1 MAPVCYHPPA
11 ALAVGFERKGQ
22 GMLRVSD
29 EVFFAWDAAG
39 EELGVALLRR
49 PEQWMPLPEA
59 AYLALEAIVRIRAA
73 GRAAVVQD
81 LERAGVAPAA
91 AEATL
96 AELLA
101 AGIVAEVER
110 PAQRDDYYMPM
121 LYYHMFVDPLKAG
134 AYLRA
139 LERQVKPGM
148 RVLDVG
154 AGVGIFSVAAAKLG
168 AERVWAVESRP
179 ILETAR
185 ALAKE
190 NGVADR
196 IEFVRGDLFDPAVAK
211 SIGEVDLVVSE
222 FIGDEIFDEEI
233 LLKTIWMRDLYLG
246 DRGGGRGG
254 RLIPRGL
261 DAYAVPFECELAVNR
276 YRNRRDRVL
285 ATASQFGVSASAVAG
300 LVEREGLRNDF
311 SDRLYAHSYREIETE
326 EFHFLGEPVRFHSA
340 DLETCDKVFF
350 RNRIELPI
358 DRGGRL
364 DGVLLYFVA
373 HLDDEV
379 RLSSAPW
386 LLRTH
391 WPQVLYLRQGE
402 RQVGPGDTA
411 RLAIAYTGGRGFTL
425 ALR

>member
-1 MAPVCYHPPA
+1 
-11 ALAVGFERKGQ
+11 
-22 GMLRVSD
+22 MLRVSD

-49 PEQWMPLPEA
+49 PDQWMPLSEA
-59 AYLALEAIVRIRAA
+59 GYLALEAIVRVRFAD
-73 GRAAVVQD
+73 RAAVVRE
-81 LERAGVAPAA
+81 LERAGVAPAS

-96 AELLA
+96 AHLLA
-101 AGIVAEVER
+101 TGIVAEVER
-110 PAQRDDYYMPM
+110 PGQRDDYYMPM

-185 ALAKE
+185 ALAEE

-196 IEFVRGDLFDPAVAK
+196 IELVRGDLFDPAVAK

-246 DRGGGRGG
+246 ERGG
-254 RLIPRGL
+254 RLLPRGL

-285 ATASQFGVSASAVAG
+285 ATASQFGVNASAVVSM
-300 LVEREGLRNDF
+300 VEREGLRNDF

-326 EFHFLGEPVRFHSA
+326 EFRFLGDPVLFQAA

-350 RNRIELPI
+350 RNQIELAI
-358 DRGGRL
+358 TRSGRL

-402 RQVGPGDTA
+402 RQVAPGDTA

>member
-1 MAPVCYHPPA
+1 
-11 ALAVGFERKGQ
+11 
-22 GMLRVSD
+22 MLRVSD
-29 EVFFAWDAAG
+29 EVFFAWDAPG

-49 PEQWMPLPEA
+49 PEQWMPLSETGF
-59 AYLALEAIVRIRAA
+59 LALEAIVRIRAA
-73 GRAAVVQD
+73 DRAAVVRD
-81 LERAGVAPAA
+81 LERAGVASAA
-91 AEATL
+91 AETTL
-96 AELLA
+96 AHLLA
-101 AGIVAEVER
+101 TGIVAEVER

-121 LYYHMFVDPLKAG
+121 LYYHMFADPLKAG

-139 LERQVKPGM
+139 LERQVRPGM

-185 ALAKE
+185 ALAEE
-190 NGVADR
+190 NDVASR
-196 IEFVRGDLFDPAVAK
+196 IEFVRGDLFDPAVAE
-211 SIGEVDLVVSE
+211 SIGKVDLVVSE

-246 DRGGGRGG
+246 DRGG
-254 RLIPRGL
+254 RLLPRGL
-261 DAYAVPFECELAVNR
+261 DAYAVPFECELAINR

-326 EFHFLGEPVRFHSA
+326 EFRFLGEPVRFHAA

-350 RNRIELPI
+350 RSRIELAI

-379 RLSSAPW
+379 RISSAPW

-402 RQVGPGDTA
+402 RQVASGDTA

>member
-1 MAPVCYHPPA
+1 
-11 ALAVGFERKGQ
+11 
-22 GMLRVSD
+22 MLRISD
-29 EVFFAWDAAG
+29 EVFFAWDPPG
-39 EELGVALLRR
+39 EALGVALLRR
-49 PEQWMPLPEA
+49 PDRWMPLSEA
-59 AYLALEAIVRIRAA
+59 GFLALEAVARVRAGDHAA
-73 GRAAVVQD
+73 IARE

-91 AEATL
+91 AGSAL
-96 AELLA
+96 RDLLA
-101 AGIVAEVER
+101 AGIVVETER

-154 AGVGIFSVAAAKLG
+154 AGTGIFSVAAARLG

-179 ILETAR
+179 ILETGR
-185 ALAKE
+185 ALAEE

-196 IEFVRGDLFDPAVAK
+196 IEFVRGDLFDPQMAAR
-211 SIGEVDLVVSE
+211 IGEVDLVVSE

-233 LLKTIWMRDLYLG
+233 LLKTVWMRDLYLG
-246 DRGGGRGG
+246 GRGG
-254 RLIPRGL
+254 RLLPRGL
-261 DAYAVPFECELAVNR
+261 DAYAVPFECDLAVNR
-276 YRNRRDRVL
+276 YRNRIDRVR
-285 ATASQFGVSASAVAG
+285 ATASQFGVRSTAVVEM
-300 LVEREGLRNDF
+300 VEREGLRNDF
-311 SDRLYAHSYREIETE
+311 SDRLYAQSYREIGAE
-326 EFHFLGEPVRFHSA
+326 EFRFLGEPVLFQSA
-340 DLETCDKVFF
+340 DLETCGRVFF
-350 RNRIELPI
+350 RSRKELAI

-373 HLDDEV
+373 HLDDEI

-402 RQVGPGDTA
+402 RRVAPGDTA
-411 RLAIAYTGGRGFTL
+411 SLAIAYTGGRGFTVS
-425 ALR
+425 LR

>member
-1 MAPVCYHPPA
+1 
-11 ALAVGFERKGQ
+11 
-22 GMLRVSD
+22 MLRVSD
-29 EVFFAWDAAG
+29 EVFFAWDAPG

-49 PEQWMPLPEA
+49 PEQWMPLSEA
-59 AYLALEAIVRIRAA
+59 GFLALEAIVRIRAA
-73 GRAAVVQD
+73 GRAAVVRD
-81 LERAGVAPAA
+81 LERGGVAPAA
-91 AEATL
+91 AEAAL
-96 AELLA
+96 ASLLA

-139 LERQVKPGM
+139 LERQVRPGM

-185 ALAKE
+185 ALAEE

-196 IEFVRGDLFDPAVAK
+196 IELVRGDLFDPAVAER
-211 SIGEVDLVVSE
+211 IGKVDLVVSE

-233 LLKTIWMRDLYLG
+233 LLKTLWMRDLYLVE
-246 DRGGGRGG
+246 RGG
-254 RLIPRGL
+254 RLLPRGL
-261 DAYAVPFECELAVNR
+261 DAYAVPFQCDPAVNR

-285 ATASQFGVSASAVAG
+285 ATASQFGVKASAVARM
-300 LVEREGLRNDF
+300 VEREGLRNDF

-326 EFHFLGEPVRFHSA
+326 EFRFLGDPVLFQAA

-350 RNRIELPI
+350 RNRIELAI

-373 HLDDEV
+373 HLDGEV

-402 RQVGPGDTA
+402 RQVAPGDTA
-411 RLAIAYTGGRGFTL
+411 RLAIAYTGGRGFSL
-425 ALR
+425 ALS